1 MIEKEKINHIEHL
14 VAPDKAAEYF
24 YFFKNIIDKTEYQL
38 VRLKISGKE
47 ELNIQIM
54 AEDKNRSMVIE
65 DCKVLSNIIVDEI
78 DLSDDFNYEYVLEV
92 SSPGIDR
99 PLTCEED
106 FNFWVDN
113 KVFLKLKKPINKTKK
128 ITGILKGIFNKN
140 IKLEDV
146 DGNKAIE
153 IEVDNIRDINIIWSP
168 EATSL
173 S

>member
-1 MIEKEKINHIEHL
+1 MIEKEKTNHIEHL
-14 VAPDKAAEYF
+14 VAPEKAAEFF
-24 YFFKNIIDKTEYQL
+24 YFFKNIIDKTEYQFI
-38 VRLKISGKE
+38 RLKISGKE

-106 FNFWVDN
+106 FDFWVGN
-113 KVFLKLKKPINKTKK
+113 KVFVKLKKPINKSKK
-128 ITGILKGIFNKN
+128 ITGTLIGRFNKN

-146 DGNKAIE
+146 DGDNALE
-153 IEVDNIRDINIIWSP
+153 IEVDNIRNINIIWSP
-168 EATSL
+168 EVTSL
-173 S
+173 N

>member
-14 VAPDKAAEYF
+14 VAPDKAAEF
-24 YFFKNIIDKTEYQL
+24 FSFFKNIIDKTEYQF
-38 VRLKISGKE
+38 VRLKISGRE

-128 ITGILKGIFNKN
+128 ITGILKGIFNKS
-140 IKLEDV
+140 IKLENIDSKN
-146 DGNKAIE
+146 DLEIE
-153 IEVDNIRDINIIWSP
+153 ISNIKDINIIWSP
-168 EATSL
+168 ES
-173 S
+173 SNQN

>member
-14 VAPDKAAEYF
+14 VAPDKAAEFF
-24 YFFKNIIDKTEYQL
+24 YFFKNIIDKTEYHF

-65 DCKVLSNIIVDEI
+65 DCKALSNIVVDEI
-78 DLSDDFNYEYVLEV
+78 ELADDFNYEYVLEV

-106 FNFWVDN
+106 FNFWVNN
-113 KVFLKLKKPINKTKK
+113 KVFVKLKKPINKTKK
-128 ITGILKGIFNKN
+128 MTGILKGIFNKN

-146 DGNKAIE
+146 DSKSALE
-153 IEVDNIRDINIIWSP
+153 IEVDNIRDINIVWSP
-168 EATSL
+168 EVTNL
-173 S
+173 N

>member
-14 VAPDKAAEYF
+14 VAPDKAAEFF
-24 YFFKNIIDKTEYQL
+24 YFFKNIIDKTEYQF

-47 ELNIQIM
+47 ELDIQIM

-65 DCKVLSNIIVDEI
+65 DCKLLSNIIVGEI
-78 DLSDDFNYEYVLEV
+78 DLADDFNYEYVLEV

-113 KVFLKLKKPINKTKK
+113 KVFVKLKKPINKTKK
-128 ITGILKGIFNKN
+128 ITGILKGIFNKK

-146 DGNKAIE
+146 DGDNALE

-168 EATSL
+168 EVTSL
-173 S
+173 N

>member
-1 MIEKEKINHIEHL
+1 MIEKEKINYIEHL
-14 VAPDKAAEYF
+14 VAPDKAAEFF
-24 YFFKNIIDKTEYQL
+24 YFFKNIIDKTKYQF

-54 AEDKNRSMVIE
+54 AEDKNRSMVID
-65 DCKVLSNIIVDEI
+65 DCKLLSNIIVGEI
-78 DLSDDFNYEYVLEV
+78 ELADDFNYDYVLEV

-106 FNFWVDN
+106 FNFWIDN
-113 KVFLKLKKPINKTKK
+113 KVFVKLKKPINKTKK
-128 ITGILKGIFNKN
+128 IIGILKGIFNKN

-146 DGNKAIE
+146 DNNIPLE
-153 IEVDNIRDINIIWSP
+153 IELDNIRDINIIWSP

-173 S
+173 N

>member
-14 VAPDKAAEYF
+14 VAPDKAAEFF
-24 YFFKNIIDKTEYQL
+24 YFFKNIIDKTEYQF
-38 VRLKISGKE
+38 VRLRISGKE

-65 DCKVLSNIIVDEI
+65 DCKALSNIIVDEI
-78 DLSDDFNYEYVLEV
+78 ELSDDFNYEYVLEV

-99 PLTCEED
+99 PLTYKED
-106 FNFWVDN
+106 FDFWVGN
-113 KVFLKLKKPINKTKK
+113 KVFVKLKKPINKSKK
-128 ITGILKGIFNKN
+128 IIGTLIGLFNKT

-146 DGNKAIE
+146 DGDDALE

-168 EATSL
+168 EVTSL
-173 S
+173 N

>member
-14 VAPDKAAEYF
+14 VAPEKAAEFF
-24 YFFKNIIDKTEYQL
+24 YFFKNIIDKTEYQF

-65 DCKVLSNIIVDEI
+65 DCKALSNIVVDEI
-78 DLSDDFNYEYVLEV
+78 ELADDFNYEYVLEV

-106 FNFWVDN
+106 FNFWVNN
-113 KVFLKLKKPINKTKK
+113 KVFVKLKKPINKTKK
-128 ITGILKGIFNKN
+128 MTGILKGIFDKN

-146 DGNKAIE
+146 DSKSALE
-153 IEVDNIRDINIIWSP
+153 IEVDNIRDINIVWSP
-168 EATSL
+168 EVTNL
-173 S
+173 N

>member
-1 MIEKEKINHIEHL
+1 MIEKEKINYIEHL
-14 VAPDKAAEYF
+14 VAPDKAADFF
-24 YFFKNIIDKTEYQL
+24 YFFKNIIDKTEYQF

-54 AEDKNRSMVIE
+54 AEDKNRSMVIN
-65 DCKVLSNIIVDEI
+65 DCKVLSNIIVGEI
-78 DLSDDFNYEYVLEV
+78 ELADDFNYEYVLEV

-106 FNFWVDN
+106 FNFWIDN
-113 KVFLKLKKPINKTKK
+113 KVFVKLKKPINKTKK
-128 ITGILKGIFNKN
+128 IIGILKGIFNRN

-146 DGNKAIE
+146 DSNKTLE
-153 IEVDNIRDINIIWSP
+153 IELGNIRDINIIWSP

-173 S
+173 N

>member
-1 MIEKEKINHIEHL
+1 MIDKEKINHIEHL
-14 VAPDKAAEYF
+14 VAPEKAAEFF
-24 YFFKNIIDKTEYQL
+24 YFFKNIIDKTEYQF
-38 VRLKISGKE
+38 VRLRISGKE

-106 FNFWVDN
+106 FDFWVGN
-113 KVFLKLKKPINKTKK
+113 KVFVKLKKPINKTKK
-128 ITGILKGIFNKN
+128 ITGTLNGIFNKN

-146 DGNKAIE
+146 DGDNALE
-153 IEVDNIRDINIIWSP
+153 IEVDNIKDINIIWSP
-168 EATSL
+168 EVASL
-173 S
+173 N

>member
-14 VAPDKAAEYF
+14 VAPDKAAEF
-24 YFFKNIIDKTEYQL
+24 FSFFKNIIDKTEYKF

-54 AEDKNRSMVIE
+54 AEDKNKSMVIE
-65 DCKVLSNIIVDEI
+65 DCKMLSNIIVDEI

-106 FNFWVDN
+106 FDFWVGN
-113 KVFLKLKKPINKTKK
+113 KVFVKLKKPINKTKK
-128 ITGILKGIFNKN
+128 ITGILKGIFNNN
-140 IKLEDV
+140 IKLEDINGDNV
-146 DGNKAIE
+146 LE

-168 EATSL
+168 EVTNL
-173 S
+173 N

>member
-1 MIEKEKINHIEHL
+1 MIEKEKINYIEHL
-14 VAPDKAAEYF
+14 VAPDKAADFF
-24 YFFKNIIDKTEYQL
+24 YFFKNIIDKTEYQF

-54 AEDKNRSMVIE
+54 AEDKNRSMVIN
-65 DCKVLSNIIVDEI
+65 DCKVLSNIIVGEI
-78 DLSDDFNYEYVLEV
+78 ELANDFNYEYVLEV

-106 FNFWVDN
+106 FNFWIDN
-113 KVFLKLKKPINKTKK
+113 KVFVKLKKPINKTKK
-128 ITGILKGIFNKN
+128 IIGILKGIFNKN

-146 DGNKAIE
+146 DNNIPLE
-153 IEVDNIRDINIIWSP
+153 IELDNIRDINIIWSP

-173 S
+173 N

>member
-14 VAPDKAAEYF
+14 VAPDKAADF
-24 YFFKNIIDKTEYQL
+24 FSFFKDIIDKTEYHF

-65 DCKVLSNIIVDEI
+65 DCKALSNIVVDEI
-78 DLSDDFNYEYVLEV
+78 ELADDFNYEYVLEV

-106 FNFWVDN
+106 FNFWVNN
-113 KVFLKLKKPINKTKK
+113 KVFVKLKKPINKTKK
-128 ITGILKGIFNKN
+128 MTGILKGIFDKN

-146 DGNKAIE
+146 DSKSALE
-153 IEVDNIRDINIIWSP
+153 IEVDNIKDINIVWSP
-168 EATSL
+168 EVTNL
-173 S
+173 N

>member
-14 VAPDKAAEYF
+14 VAPDKAADF
-24 YFFKNIIDKTEYQL
+24 FSFFKNIIDKTEYHF

-65 DCKVLSNIIVDEI
+65 DCKALSNIVVDEI
-78 DLSDDFNYEYVLEV
+78 ELADDFNYEYVLEV

-106 FNFWVDN
+106 FNFWVNN
-113 KVFLKLKKPINKTKK
+113 KVFVKLKKPINKTKK
-128 ITGILKGIFNKN
+128 MTGILKGIFNKN

-146 DGNKAIE
+146 DSKSALE
-153 IEVDNIRDINIIWSP
+153 IEVDNIRDINIVWSP
-168 EATSL
+168 EVTNL
-173 S
+173 N

>member
-1 MIEKEKINHIEHL
+1 MIEKEKINYIEHL
-14 VAPDKAAEYF
+14 VAPDKAADF
-24 YFFKNIIDKTEYQL
+24 FSFFKNIIDKTEYHF

-65 DCKVLSNIIVDEI
+65 DCKALSNIVVDEI
-78 DLSDDFNYEYVLEV
+78 ELADDFNYEYVLEV

-106 FNFWVDN
+106 FNFWVNN
-113 KVFLKLKKPINKTKK
+113 KVFVKLKKPINKTKK
-128 ITGILKGIFNKN
+128 MTGILKGIFDKN

-146 DGNKAIE
+146 DSKSALE
-153 IEVDNIRDINIIWSP
+153 IEVDNIRDINIVWSP
-168 EATSL
+168 EVTNL
-173 S
+173 N

>member
-1 MIEKEKINHIEHL
+1 MIEKEKINYIEHL
-14 VAPDKAAEYF
+14 VAPDKAADF
-24 YFFKNIIDKTEYQL
+24 FSFFKNIIDKTEYHF

-65 DCKVLSNIIVDEI
+65 DCKALSNIVVDEI
-78 DLSDDFNYEYVLEV
+78 ELADDFNYEYVLEV

-106 FNFWVDN
+106 FNFWVNN
-113 KVFLKLKKPINKTKK
+113 KVFVKLKKPINKTKK
-128 ITGILKGIFNKN
+128 MTGILKGIFNKN

-146 DGNKAIE
+146 DIKSALE
-153 IEVDNIRDINIIWSP
+153 IEVDNIRDINIVWSP
-168 EATSL
+168 EVTNL
-173 S
+173 N

>member
-14 VAPDKAAEYF
+14 VAPDKAADF
-24 YFFKNIIDKTEYQL
+24 FSFFKNIIDKTEYHF

-65 DCKVLSNIIVDEI
+65 DCKALSNIVVDEI
-78 DLSDDFNYEYVLEV
+78 ELADDFNYEYVLEV

-106 FNFWVDN
+106 FNFWVNN
-113 KVFLKLKKPINKTKK
+113 KVFVKLKKPINKTKK
-128 ITGILKGIFNKN
+128 MTGILKGIFDKN

-146 DGNKAIE
+146 DSKSALE
-153 IEVDNIRDINIIWSP
+153 IEVDNIRDINIVWSP
-168 EATSL
+168 EVTNL
-173 S
+173 N

>member
-14 VAPDKAAEYF
+14 VAPDKAAEFF
-24 YFFKNIIDKTEYQL
+24 YFFKNIIDKTEYQF
-38 VRLKISGKE
+38 VRLKITGKG

-65 DCKVLSNIIVDEI
+65 DCRVLSNIIVDEI

-106 FNFWVDN
+106 FDFWVGN
-113 KVFLKLKKPINKTKK
+113 KVFVLLKKPINKSKK
-128 ITGILKGIFNKN
+128 IIGTLMGLFNKN
-140 IKLEDV
+140 IKLEDA
-146 DGNKAIE
+146 DGDNAIE
-153 IEVDNIRDINIIWSP
+153 IEVDNIRNINIIWSP
-168 EATSL
+168 EVTSL
-173 S
+173 N

>member
-14 VAPDKAAEYF
+14 VAPDKAAVF
-24 YFFKNIIDKTEYQL
+24 FPFFKNIIDKTKYQF

-54 AEDKNRSMVIE
+54 AEDENRSMVIE
-65 DCKVLSNIIVDEI
+65 DCKALSNIIVDEI
-78 DLSDDFNYEYVLEV
+78 DLADDFNYDYVLEV

-113 KVFLKLKKPINKTKK
+113 KVFVKLKKPINKTKK
-128 ITGILKGIFNKN
+128 ITGILKGILNKN
-140 IKLEDV
+140 IKLEDINGGSV
-146 DGNKAIE
+146 LEIE
-153 IEVDNIRDINIIWSP
+153 IDNIRDINIIWSP
-168 EATSL
+168 EVTNL
-173 S
+173 N

>member
-1 MIEKEKINHIEHL
+1 MIEKEKKNYIEHL
-14 VAPDKAAEYF
+14 VAPDKAAEFF
-24 YFFKNIIDKTEYQL
+24 YFFKSIIDKTEYQL

>member
-14 VAPDKAAEYF
+14 VAPEKAAEFF
-24 YFFKNIIDKTEYQL
+24 YFFKNIIDKTEYHF

-65 DCKVLSNIIVDEI
+65 DCKALSNIVVDEI
-78 DLSDDFNYEYVLEV
+78 ELADDFNYEYVLEV

-106 FNFWVDN
+106 FNFWVNN
-113 KVFLKLKKPINKTKK
+113 KVFVKLKKPINKTKK
-128 ITGILKGIFNKN
+128 MTGILKGIFNKN

-146 DGNKAIE
+146 DSKSALE
-153 IEVDNIRDINIIWSP
+153 IEVDNIRDINIVWSP
-168 EATSL
+168 EVTNL
-173 S
+173 N

>member
-1 MIEKEKINHIEHL
+1 MIEREKINHIEHL
-14 VAPDKAAEYF
+14 AAPDKAAEFF
-24 YFFKNIIDKTEYQL
+24 YFFKNIIDKTEYQF

-78 DLSDDFNYEYVLEV
+78 DLSEDFNHEYVLEV

-99 PLTCEED
+99 PLTSEED
-106 FNFWVDN
+106 FDFWVDN
-113 KVFLKLKKPINKTKK
+113 KVFVKLKKPINKSKK
-128 ITGILKGIFNKN
+128 IIGTLMGLFNKN

-146 DGNKAIE
+146 DGDSALE
-153 IEVDNIRDINIIWSP
+153 IEVDNIRDISIIWSP
-168 EATSL
+168 EVTSL
-173 S
+173 N

>member
-1 MIEKEKINHIEHL
+1 MIVKEKINHIEHL
-14 VAPDKAAEYF
+14 VAPDKAADF
-24 YFFKNIIDKTEYQL
+24 FSFFKNIIDKTEYHF

-65 DCKVLSNIIVDEI
+65 DCKALSNIVVDEI
-78 DLSDDFNYEYVLEV
+78 ELADDFNYEYVLEV

-106 FNFWVDN
+106 FNFWVNN
-113 KVFLKLKKPINKTKK
+113 KVFVKLKKPINKTKK
-128 ITGILKGIFNKN
+128 MTGILKGIFDKN

-146 DGNKAIE
+146 DSKSALE
-153 IEVDNIRDINIIWSP
+153 IEVDNIRDINIVWSP
-168 EATSL
+168 EVTNL
-173 S
+173 N

>member
-24 YFFKNIIDKTEYQL
+24 YFFKSIIDKTEYQL

>member
-24 YFFKNIIDKTEYQL
+24 YFFKGIIDKTEYQL

>member
-14 VAPDKAAEYF
+14 VAPDKAAVF
-24 YFFKNIIDKTEYQL
+24 FPFFKNIIDKTKYQF

-54 AEDKNRSMVIE
+54 AEDENRSMVIE
-65 DCKVLSNIIVDEI
+65 DCKALSNIIVDEI
-78 DLSDDFNYEYVLEV
+78 DLADDFNYDYVLEV

-113 KVFLKLKKPINKTKK
+113 KVFVKLKKPINKTKK

-140 IKLEDV
+140 IKLEDINGGSV
-146 DGNKAIE
+146 LEIE
-153 IEVDNIRDINIIWSP
+153 IDNIRDINIIWSP
-168 EATSL
+168 EVTNL
-173 S
+173 N

>member
-14 VAPDKAAEYF
+14 VAPDKAADF
-24 YFFKNIIDKTEYQL
+24 FSFFKNIIDKTEYHF

-65 DCKVLSNIIVDEI
+65 DCKALSNIVVDEI
-78 DLSDDFNYEYVLEV
+78 ELADDFNYEYVLEV

-106 FNFWVDN
+106 FNFWVNN
-113 KVFLKLKKPINKTKK
+113 KVFVKLKKPINKTKK
-128 ITGILKGIFNKN
+128 MTGILKGIFNKN
-140 IKLEDV
+140 IKLEDA
-146 DGNKAIE
+146 DSKSALE
-153 IEVDNIRDINIIWSP
+153 IEVDNIRDINIVWSP
-168 EATSL
+168 EVTNL
-173 S
+173 N

>member
-14 VAPDKAAEYF
+14 VAPDKAAEFF
-24 YFFKNIIDKTEYQL
+24 YFFKNIIDKTEYQF

-78 DLSDDFNYEYVLEV
+78 ELADDFNYEYVLEV

-106 FNFWVDN
+106 FNFWAEN
-113 KVFLKLKKPINKTKK
+113 KVFIKLKKPINKTKK

-146 DGNKAIE
+146 EGYNALE
-153 IEVDNIRDINIIWSP
+153 IEVDNIRDINVIWLP
-168 EATSL
+168 EVTSL
-173 S
+173 N